1 MAEAKPLASLSPT
14 LLARKGGARPAIRT
28 AQPDLNHAEEASE
41 PVRESASARSGSQAG
56 SKVVSLTTIRS
67 VAPAGKVNAVRRQRE
82 RLAEQIAKAPK
93 QRPAPSPAPA
103 TGRPAAFTL
112 RLDAERHLRLRL
124 ASALAGRSAQQLVI
138 EALDSMLASLPE
150 LAAMAGTA
158 ARQRKFPQKGD
169 TP

>member
-1 MAEAKPLASLSPT
+1 V
-14 LLARKGGARPAIRT
+14 
-28 AQPDLNHAEEASE
+28 QAEEVGG
-41 PVRESASARSGSQAG
+41 PVRESASARARSQSG

-67 VAPAGKVNAVRRQRE
+67 AAPAGKANAVRRQRE

-93 QRPAPSPAPA
+93 QRPAKTVAPA
-103 TGRPAAFTL
+103 SGRTAAFTL

-150 LAAMAGTA
+150 LAAMAGKA
-158 ARQRKFPQKGD
+158 ASQRKFPQKGD